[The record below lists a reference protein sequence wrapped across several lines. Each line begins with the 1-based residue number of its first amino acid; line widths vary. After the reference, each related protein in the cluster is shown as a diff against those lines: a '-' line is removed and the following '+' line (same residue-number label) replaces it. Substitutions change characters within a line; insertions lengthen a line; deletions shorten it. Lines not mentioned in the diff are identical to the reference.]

1 MLCASHTRS
10 LDTDKEK
17 LSSNSDFNCICCV
30 PTGVSLECDGGSTF
44 AIRHLSFL
52 FSLSY
57 NSLFLTEAGIILQ
70 EISNIWASGVSSN
83 TSVCASSLLIFS
95 FVRKTTDQSTYPASP
110 FQQTETCLLGTRMAA
125 YVSGQKVCT
134 TKLRFSDNDALT

>member
-17 LSSNSDFNCICCV
+17 LSSNSDFNCIYCV
-30 PTGVSLECDGGSTF
+30 PTGVSLECDGDSTF

-57 NSLFLTEAGIILQ
+57 NSLFKWVIILQ
-70 EISNIWASGVSSN
+70 EIINIWASGVNSN

-95 FVRKTTDQSTYPASP
+95 SVRKTTDQSTYPASP

-134 TKLRFSDNDALT
+134 TKLRFSDSDALT